1 MERQG
6 TRLTILGML
15 LLLAPLSG
23 HAFYI
28 HLHGIVTEY
37 FTGDAMKGVQI
48 RMVKD
53 SVERETIITS
63 GNGKYEMYLER
74 GYDYQIWFH
83 RADLVTKHVRI
94 DARDVPLFP
103 DVPFYDMDLQ
113 MTLFTWLD
121 GYDFTLFNSPVGK
134 SEYKHS
140 VRNLNWDVEY
150 TNNIRRLVDRFMV
163 HYEREVADRARKESI
178 KGTTAKR
185 RRRKTVDF

>member
-1 MERQG
+1 M
-6 TRLTILGML
+6 
-15 LLLAPLSG
+15 
-23 HAFYI
+23 
-28 HLHGIVTEY
+28 
-37 FTGDAMKGVQI
+37 
-48 RMVKD
+48 
-53 SVERETIITS
+53 
-63 GNGKYEMYLER
+63 
-74 GYDYQIWFH
+74 
-83 RADLVTKHVRI
+83 TKHVRI
-94 DARDVPLFP
+94 DAREVPLFP

-121 GYDFTLFNSPVGK
+121 GYDFTLFNSPVGR

-163 HYEREVADRARKESI
+163 HYEREVADRAKKESI